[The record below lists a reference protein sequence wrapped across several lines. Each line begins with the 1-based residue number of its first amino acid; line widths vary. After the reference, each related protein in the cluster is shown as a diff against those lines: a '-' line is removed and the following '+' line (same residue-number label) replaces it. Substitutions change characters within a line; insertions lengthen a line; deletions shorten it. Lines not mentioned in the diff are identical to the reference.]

1 MIISLVANNYSKGST
16 KIALCRLLLKKG
28 MKKKIISSLDI
39 CTYKVNIVNEPYEK
53 WFSPYYYFM

>member
-16 KIALCRLLLKKG
+16 KIALWVIVKEG
-28 MKKKIISSLDI
+28 NVEKIISSLDI